1 MLQSSDWKPEIF
13 SFLEGILV
21 QGKPIS
27 AVFDFDNTLVQ
38 GDFGEAVFC
47 DLLLKGLPWIQ
58 DISPF
63 FPESSIAEKM
73 NILRKT
79 DPSSFMEEV
88 WKYYEAKIETQ
99 GLEAAYR
106 WSTWIFSGRSSEELR
121 ETARLVWQAHQKE
134 LLKEVVRPYLP
145 LFEFIKKLREFGSE
159 LWIATAS
166 PKEVIQEVS
175 ELWGIPRQNV
185 LGMRLIEKNGILSS
199 DLQEPFTYG
208 MGKVHFLRLANGNK
222 EYDIAFGDTENDFPL
237 LQNVKQK
244 GIFFDRGK
252 NKIPPVGSFIQP
264 IGGWK
269 TIEIPL

>member
-1 MLQSSDWKPEIF
+1 MLQSSDWKPEIY
-13 SFLEGILV
+13 SFLEEILGE
-21 QGKPIS
+21 GKPLV
-27 AVFDFDNTLVQ
+27 AVFDFDNTLVR

-47 DLLLKGLPWIQ
+47 DLLLKGLPWIR

-63 FPESSIAEKM
+63 FPEPPIAEKM
-73 NILRKT
+73 DLLRKT
-79 DPSSFMEEV
+79 KPSSFMDEV
-88 WKYYEAKIETQ
+88 WKYYEAKIEAQ

-121 ETARLVWQAHQKE
+121 ETARTVWQAHQKE
-134 LLKEVVRPYLP
+134 LLKEVVRPYKP
-145 LFEFIKKLREFGSE
+145 LFEFIKELQGLKSE

-175 ELWGIPRQNV
+175 ELWGISRQNV

-199 DLQEPFTYG
+199 DLEEPFTYG
-208 MGKVHFLRLANGNK
+208 MGKVNFFRLASGNK
-222 EYDIAFGDTENDFPL
+222 SYDLAFGDTENDYPL
-237 LQNVKQK
+237 LQNVSRK

-252 NKIPPVGSFIQP
+252 NKIPPQGTLIQP
-264 IGGWK
+264 VDSWE